1 MNTIKDGDF
10 IIIQR
15 NDYFRV
21 QKFHAKK
28 SQVKLGKESGNRPRI
43 IDFSSIE
50 GKDYESIFKMVAN
63 EKNEQGW
70 RLEITE
76 DSGEAEEFYKGIFI
90 CTYTY
95 LHFL

>member
-28 SQVKLGKESGNRPRI
+28 PQVKLGKESGNRPRI